1 MLSAAD
7 RREVKRAKALLQA
20 GDRAGALVALRRLE
34 AVPGR
39 SAFDVPAQL
48 VLRFMTFRCDRLD
61 GEDVPACVCIARQ
74 AKSDVQRTQQT
85 SRGQGTDHPSCD
97 SRTCEQGR
105 RIREAL
111 DPDSSVTWKGAGPG
125 GRFERGRQ
133 GRGSGGAVEGS
144 GA

>member
-1 MLSAAD
+1 MKIGRLRAAAERGDLAEVLAIARAVSPLAASPEPPPEGRQMILSLVD
-7 RREVKRAKALLQA
+7 VTIWCEALE
-20 GDRAGALVALRRLE
+20 G
-34 AVPGR
+34 
-39 SAFDVPAQL
+39 
-48 VLRFMTFRCDRLD
+48 
-61 GEDVPACVCIARQ
+61 DVPACVCIARQ
-74 AKSDVQRTQQT
+74 AKSDIQRTQQT

-111 DPDSSVTWKGAGPG
+111 DPASGVTWKGAGPG

-133 GRGSGGAVEGS
+133 GRGRGGSVEGS